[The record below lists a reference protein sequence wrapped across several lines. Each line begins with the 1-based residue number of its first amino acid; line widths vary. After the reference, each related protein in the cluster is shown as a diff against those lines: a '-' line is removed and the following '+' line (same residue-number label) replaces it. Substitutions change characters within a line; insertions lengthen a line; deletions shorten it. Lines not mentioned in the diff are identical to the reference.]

1 MMTNLL
7 LLAEPGTPWSIVTQI
22 SNPFSL
28 SAFALAVVLAIVG
41 SLMKSQGKKVPTAVW
56 ILVPLLVAMPIGAGV
71 YQQVAASRE
80 QAIYRVR
87 ISVYDPQGIP
97 LQDAKVTSSFGGEP
111 KKVDGGWQLDIPAAT
126 VPKGEKLRITA
137 IKESAFLENHAE
149 IDLAGEHN
157 PTVNLKMVNNNSA
170 MVRGQVV
177 DLKGR
182 AIEGASVS
190 VVGYGAEAVV
200 TKADG
205 NFVLPAHKAV
215 DQQALLHAEAKG
227 YRAESQWHPAGDH
240 PAVIQL
246 GKQ

>member
-1 MMTNLL
+1 M
-7 LLAEPGTPWSIVTQI
+7 I
-22 SNPFSL
+22 
-28 SAFALAVVLAIVG
+28 
-41 SLMKSQGKKVPTAVW
+41 
-56 ILVPLLVAMPIGAGV
+56 
-71 YQQVAASRE
+71 
-80 QAIYRVR
+80 
-87 ISVYDPQGIP
+87 
-97 LQDAKVTSSFGGEP
+97 SSFGGEP
-111 KKVDGGWQLDIPAAT
+111 KKVEGGWQLDIPAAT

-137 IKESAFLENHAE
+137 TKESAFLENHVE
-149 IDLAGEHN
+149 IDLADEHN

-177 DLKGR
+177 DDKGR

-215 DQQALLHAEAKG
+215 DQQALLHAQAKG
-227 YRAESQWHPAGDH
+227 YRAESQWHPAGDY
-240 PAVIQL
+240 PAVIKL